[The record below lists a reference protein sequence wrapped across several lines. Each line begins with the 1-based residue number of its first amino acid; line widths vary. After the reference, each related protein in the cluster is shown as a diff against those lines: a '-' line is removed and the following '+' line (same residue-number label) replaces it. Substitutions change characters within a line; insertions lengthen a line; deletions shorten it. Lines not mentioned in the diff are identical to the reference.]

1 MNECALTIACA
12 LLEFSGKDKEI
23 QIFPHVRVDGDAL
36 GASSAMAI
44 VLQKLNISSHI
55 YIDEPIPDRLEFIS
69 SAKSFTIHFD
79 ESQLDSYYRSQGAA
93 LAIDCS
99 DAGRMGRAGALF
111 AKANRQYVID
121 HHVSSGQ
128 SFGFRYIEPK
138 ASAASEMVLSV
149 IRILEEKTHKELLDA
164 DVANCLMVGI
174 QSDTGRFT
182 FQNTTSDTFRAAAE
196 LLDAGANVHD
206 NGYNLF
212 DLTNIAR
219 LKLTSQALS
228 NAKLFYEGKLAMTV
242 VTQEMI
248 RCAQAS
254 EDAAD
259 GLAANLRDIKGVI
272 VSFVLRETT
281 DGEIRVNIRS
291 YDPFDSA
298 AFAAEFG
305 GGGHHRAA
313 GFTVE
318 NMTAS
323 ELFRFII
330 EKVGEY
336 LSRA

>member
-1 MNECALTIACA
+1 MNESALTIACA
-12 LLEFSGKDKEI
+12 LLEYTDSDKEI

-36 GASSAMAI
+36 GASSAMAL
-44 VLQKLNISSHI
+44 VLQKLHVSSHI
-55 YIDEPIPDRLEFIS
+55 YIDEPIPDRLVFIS
-69 SAKSFTIHFD
+69 AAKEFVVHFD
-79 ESQLDSYYRSQGAA
+79 EKEIESYFQLQGAA
-93 LAIDCS
+93 IAIDCS
-99 DAGRMGRAGALF
+99 EAGRMGRPGTLYARAD
-111 AKANRQYVID
+111 RQYVID
-121 HHVSSGQ
+121 HHVSSGM
-128 SFGFRYIEPK
+128 SGGFRYIEPK
-138 ASAASEMVLSV
+138 ASAASEMVLHV
-149 IRILEEKTHKELLDA
+149 IRILEEKTQKVLLDA
-164 DVANCLMVGI
+164 DVANCLMIGI

-196 LLDAGANVHD
+196 LLEAGANVHD

-212 DLTNIAR
+212 DLTNVAR

-248 RCAQAS
+248 RNSQAS

-259 GLAANLRDIKGVI
+259 GLAANLRDIKGVV

-291 YDPFDSA
+291 CDPFDSA

-318 NMTAS
+318 KMTAS
-323 ELFRFII
+323 ELFRLII

-336 LSRA
+336 LSRT